1 MKTAKNKKLNRRDLI
16 FYSSLIAWPVIQF
29 LIFYIGVNLN
39 SFALSFQRYDVTT
52 SVYHFAWDD
61 LFVNFKKVFANF
73 SDYAMFSSM
82 AVNSLIAWVARLVFG
97 MTLGVFVAFY
107 IYKNCTCSKFFKVM
121 IMMPSFISSL
131 IFIAIF
137 KVIVDNGI
145 PTLIEDLYGIRRP
158 GLIARSDTTF
168 VTVLVYGLWFGAG
181 GSMLIYLNA
190 MESIPVSVTEAAK
203 LDGCGYVRE
212 LFTITVPLIWKTFM
226 VFFTVSI
233 AGYFTNSMG
242 LYAFLGK
249 TADSTVSTF
258 GYYLYV
264 STLEASYSDY
274 TYLSAMGL
282 LFTAIALP
290 ITMIIRHLMFK
301 YGPSEG

>member
-1 MKTAKNKKLNRRDLI
+1 MKTAKNKKLNRKDLI
-16 FYSSLIAWPVIQF
+16 FYGSFIAWPVIQF
-29 LIFYIGVNLN
+29 LIFYIGVNIN

-52 SVYHFAWDD
+52 SVYRFAWDD
-61 LFVNFKKVFANF
+61 LLVNFKKVFANF

-82 AVNSLIAWVARLVFG
+82 TVNSLIAWVARLVFG
-97 MTLGVFVAFY
+97 MTLGVFVAYY
-107 IYKNCTCSKFFKVM
+107 IYKKSAGSRFFKIM

-168 VTVLVYGLWFGAG
+168 VTVLIYGLWFGAG

-190 MESIPVSVTEAAK
+190 MEGIPVSVTEAAK
-203 LDGCGYVRE
+203 LDGCGYAQE

-242 LYAFLGK
+242 LYAFLGE

-264 STLEASYSDY
+264 STLSASYSDY
-274 TYLSAMGL
+274 PYLSAMGM

-290 ITMIIRHLMFK
+290 VTMIIRHFMLK
-301 YGPSEG
+301 YGPSED